1 MPLLYRDP
9 SASPAGDYVVA
20 KLPSPAPGLLGATA
34 DAWRDAAAI
43 DWGPERYRTT
53 FQACWDVTALHIRF
67 DAVDTAPWFT
77 MRTRDAHLWEEEVVE
92 IFLDAEGAGV
102 NYAELEI
109 NPANVVCD
117 LRVERPAPAVSSH
130 TQWDWAGLESAV
142 VPLADPHGTREG
154 WTAVARLPWDGLR
167 SLSPAA
173 ARTSPPRAQ
182 LPRAG
187 RVPAVPFR
195 LKPPGIRR
203 CGAGLQACSNAGGAG
218 PQACANAGLK
228 PCPTWQFWYTGILV
242 WT

>member
-9 SASPAGDYVVA
+9 SASPAGDYVVT
-20 KLPSPAPGLLGATA
+20 KLASPAPGLLGASA

-53 FQACWDVTALHIRF
+53 FQACWDVTALHVRF

-117 LRVERPAPAVSSH
+117 LRVETARAGGVVRHAVGLGGTGVCGRAAGRRARDTRRLDGGGPPAVGR
-130 TQWDWAGLESAV
+130 AAI
-142 VPLADPHGTREG
+142 
-154 WTAVARLPWDGLR
+154 AVARR
-167 SLSPAA
+167 RREVAS
-173 ARTSPPRAQ
+173 T
-182 LPRAG
+182 G
-187 RVPAVPFR
+187 R
-195 LKPPGIRR
+195 
-203 CGAGLQACSNAGGAG
+203 
-218 PQACANAGLK
+218 
-228 PCPTWQFWYTGILV
+228 
-242 WT
+242 

>member
-1 MPLLYRDP
+1 MLLLYRDP
-9 SASPAGDYVVA
+9 SASPAGDYVVTMLA
-20 KLPSPAPGLLGATA
+20 SPAPGLLSASA

-53 FQACWDVTALHIRF
+53 FQACWDVTALHVRF

-117 LRVERPAPAVSSH
+117 LRVERPAPAVSSD
-130 TQWDWAGLESAV
+130 TRWDWAGMESAV

-167 SLSPAA
+167 SLSPATA
-173 ARTSPPRAQ
+173 GKSPPRAGDAWRFNVFRIKR
-182 LPRAG
+182 PGGPGNPAEG
-187 RVPAVPFR
+187 AIFAAWSVPDGPSFHAPAAFRPFR
-195 LKPPGIRR
+195 F
-203 CGAGLQACSNAGGAG
+203 A
-218 PQACANAGLK
+218 
-228 PCPTWQFWYTGILV
+228 
-242 WT
+242 